1 MAGRGADE
9 GWRKLAGS
17 GVQEGLVR
25 ARKHGPGDRKAT
37 RGAPEGDAPLGIQ
50 VCANCAGLFAMA
62 RPAERRAEVDRAF
75 RRSTPSRLDKRK
87 REGPC
92 IDRRRLARGN
102 DQTHPQFKPEILHVA
117 KGQDREAEVR
127 AARCRAG
134 S

>member
-37 RGAPEGDAPLGIQ
+37 RGAPEGDAPVSLR
-50 VCANCAGLFAMA
+50 A

-102 DQTHPQFKPEILHVA
+102 DQTHPNLDGRFLHVA
-117 KGQDREAEVR
+117 KGQDREAEIR